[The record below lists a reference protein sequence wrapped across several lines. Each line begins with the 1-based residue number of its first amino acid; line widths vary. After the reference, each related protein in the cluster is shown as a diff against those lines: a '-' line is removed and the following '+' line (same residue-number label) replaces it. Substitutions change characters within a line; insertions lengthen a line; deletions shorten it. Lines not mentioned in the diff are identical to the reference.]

1 MNGVVSTSSGNAMK
15 TEGRCFLETCLEDR
29 LCDEGPV
36 PAMASQAP
44 SKRNVGELNRSRMGE
59 GWTENKAQTGTRW
72 LMVGAVNLLWSQV
85 QIGNT
90 VTKIMLLQVQV

>member
-1 MNGVVSTSSGNAMK
+1 MK

-36 PAMASQAP
+36 PIMAPQTP
-44 SKRNVGELNRSRMGE
+44 SKRKVGELNRSRMGE
-59 GWTENKAQTGTRW
+59 GWTENKALTGTGW
-72 LMVGAVNLLWSQV
+72 LMVGAVNLLWSKV